1 MRNILLPIAMQI
13 IGAVV
18 VIAEIIIPSA
28 GILSIIAICLF
39 GYSIYIVFTTVSHF
53 AGFVFVCVDIVLL
66 PVLIIYGIKLMAKS
80 PVTLKKELSTSDG
93 YTSQSQEL
101 YGYTGLEGDTLTD
114 LRPSG
119 TAYIAG
125 KRLDVIAR
133 GEYIEK
139 GKNVVVSAVE
149 GNQIIVKL
157 KDQ

>member
-1 MRNILLPIAMQI
+1 
-13 IGAVV
+13 
-18 VIAEIIIPSA
+18 
-28 GILSIIAICLF
+28 
-39 GYSIYIVFTTVSHF
+39 
-53 AGFVFVCVDIVLL
+53 VDIVLL

-101 YGYTGLEGDTLTD
+101 YGYIGLEGDTLTD

-119 TAYIAG
+119 TAYIGG

-149 GNQIIVKL
+149 GNQVIVKL
-157 KDQ
+157 KA